1 MTDRA
6 QSEKEDAHWLLRY
19 VKHGAP
25 DNSTLRQRVLG
36 FYLHW
41 RTWGLVGT
49 MALPYLVGVAV
60 YGTMGGYWAMLAGIF
75 VAFITGGW
83 ALKVGQKYNVSKNY

>member
-1 MTDRA
+1 MSDRPEQKDDNWA
-6 QSEKEDAHWLLRY
+6 VEY

-25 DNSTLRQRVLG
+25 DDSGLLRLILG

-41 RTWGLVGT
+41 RTWALVGT
-49 MALPYLVGVAV
+49 VGLPYFIGLAV
-60 YGTMGGYWAMLAGIF
+60 YGTVGGYWAMLAGIF

-83 ALKVGQKYNVSKNY
+83 ALKVGQKYNVTKNY